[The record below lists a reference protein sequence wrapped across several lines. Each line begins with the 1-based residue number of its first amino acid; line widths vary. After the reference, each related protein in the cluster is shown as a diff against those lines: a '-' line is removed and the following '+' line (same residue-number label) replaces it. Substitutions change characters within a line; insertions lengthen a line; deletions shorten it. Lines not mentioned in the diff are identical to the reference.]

1 MSETSEHSIELRNL
15 TKRFDNTVAVDDL
28 SLTVM
33 DDETYGFLGPNG
45 AGKSTT
51 ISMLLDYR
59 RPTEGTARVLG
70 QDPHTDGAQMRA
82 RIGHLPDRYSLYDN
96 LSARRHLRFVID
108 TKGAADD
115 PEVLLERVGLADVV
129 DDPAGTF
136 SQGMEQRLALAMA
149 LAGDP
154 ELLILDEPFSG
165 LDPHGVRTVRD
176 IVHEER
182 ERDTAVFFSSH
193 ILGQV
198 ELVCDRLGILHNGR
212 LIAEGT
218 LEELKENIGADEDA
232 SIEDIFVEYTND
244 SVRATTEGVS
254 R

>member
-1 MSETSEHSIELRNL
+1 MSDANEHSIELRNL
-15 TKRFDNTVAVDDL
+15 TKRFDNTTAVEDL
-28 SLTVM
+28 SLTVRG
-33 DDETYGFLGPNG
+33 DETYGFLGPNG

-59 RPTEGTARVLG
+59 RPTDGTVRVLG
-70 QDPHTDGAQMRA
+70 QNPHTDGVAVRS
-82 RIGHLPDRYSLYDN
+82 RIGHLPDQYSLYDG
-96 LSARRHLRFVID
+96 LSARRHLQFVID
-108 TKGAADD
+108 TKDAADD
-115 PEVLLERVGLADVV
+115 PERLLERVGLTDVV
-129 DDPAGTF
+129 DTPAGTF

-149 LAGDP
+149 LVGDP

-182 ERDTAVFFSSH
+182 EKDTAVFFSSH

-198 ELVCDRLGILHNGR
+198 ELVCDRLGILHRGR

-218 LEELKENIGADEDA
+218 LEELKENIDADEDT

-244 SVRATTEGVS
+244 SVRATTEVVK
-254 R
+254 

>member
-1 MSETSEHSIELRNL
+1 MSDNSIELRGV

-28 SLTVM
+28 SLTVK

-51 ISMLLDYR
+51 ISMLLDYQ

-70 QDPHTDGAQMRA
+70 QDPQTDGAEVRA
-82 RIGHLPDRYSLYDN
+82 KIGNLPDQYSTYN
-96 LSARRHLRFVID
+96 KLSARRHLQFVID
-108 TKGAADD
+108 TKGVDDD
-115 PEVLLERVGLADVV
+115 PERLLERVGLTDVINE
-129 DDPAGTF
+129 PAGTF
-136 SQGMEQRLALAMA
+136 SQGMKQRLALAMA
-149 LAGDP
+149 LVGEP
-154 ELLILDEPFSG
+154 ELLILDEPFTG

-176 IVHEER
+176 IVQAER

-198 ELVCDRLGILHNGR
+198 ELVCDRIGILHNGR

-218 LEELKENIGADEDA
+218 LDELRANIDADEDA
-232 SIEDIFVEYTND
+232 SIEDIFVAYTHD
-244 SVRATTEGVS
+244 SVRATTEGV

>member
-1 MSETSEHSIELRNL
+1 MSDNSIELRGL

-28 SLTVM
+28 SLTVR

-59 RPTEGTARVLG
+59 RPTEGTMRVLG
-70 QDPHTDGAQMRA
+70 QDPHTDGAAVRA
-82 RIGHLPDRYSLYDN
+82 KIGNLPDQYSTYDK
-96 LSARRHLRFVID
+96 LSARRHLEFAID
-108 TKGAADD
+108 TKGADDD
-115 PEVLLERVGLADVV
+115 PEVLLERVGLTDVV
-129 DDPAGTF
+129 EEPAGTY
-136 SQGMEQRLALAMA
+136 SQGMAQRLALAMA
-149 LAGDP
+149 LVGDP
-154 ELLILDEPFSG
+154 ELLILDEPFTG
-165 LDPHGVRTVRD
+165 LDPHGVRTVRN
-176 IVHEER
+176 IVAEER

-198 ELVCDRLGILHNGR
+198 ELVCDRIGILHNGR

-218 LEELKENIGADEDA
+218 LDELKEGIDADEDA
-232 SIEDIFVEYTND
+232 SIEDIFVEYTQD
-244 SVRATTEGVS
+244 SVRATTEAVT

>member
-1 MSETSEHSIELRNL
+1 MSENSIELRGL

-28 SLTVM
+28 SLTVKA
-33 DDETYGFLGPNG
+33 DETYGFLGPNG

-51 ISMLLDYR
+51 ISMLLDYQ

-70 QDPHTDGAQMRA
+70 QDPQSDGAAVRA
-82 RIGHLPDRYSLYDN
+82 QIGNLPDQYSTYDK

-108 TKGAADD
+108 TKGADDD
-115 PEVLLERVGLADVV
+115 PEQLLKRVGLTDVI
-129 DDPAGTF
+129 DDSAGTF
-136 SQGMEQRLALAMA
+136 SQGMQQRLALAMA
-149 LAGDP
+149 LVGDP
-154 ELLILDEPFSG
+154 ELLILDEPFTG

-176 IVHEER
+176 IVQEER

-198 ELVCDRLGILHNGR
+198 ELVCDRIGILHNGQ

-218 LEELKENIGADEDA
+218 LEELKENIDADEDA
-232 SIEDIFVEYTND
+232 SIEDIFVEYTHD
-244 SVRATTEGVS
+244 SVRATTEEIS